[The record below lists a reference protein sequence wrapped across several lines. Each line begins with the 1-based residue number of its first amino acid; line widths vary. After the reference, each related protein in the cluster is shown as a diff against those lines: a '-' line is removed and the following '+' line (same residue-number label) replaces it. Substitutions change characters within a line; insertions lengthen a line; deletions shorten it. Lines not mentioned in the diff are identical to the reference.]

1 MLAIGGLKAAA
12 KRTVFADV
20 SNTAKATSSVCDDSA
35 LPHKPAEFVKPLA
48 LQERSAGFFKPAHRS
63 LNVAGPKVAS
73 VNTSTTAPS
82 DLALVSTNTK
92 LPLGETRL
100 GQPHPVLP
108 LANKRTLSKRS
119 TAIYKDNVENEVSS
133 QGATRPETAPTAPV
147 HQSLAP
153 RQHKSQPQL
162 PSSTDQ
168 SVSHEAP
175 SKFPGTVQSENVE
188 PSNTIYQNTFEEP
201 MMNPDEAYHSYSKL
215 MEHDKEQPAIE
226 VPKPTQTSDD
236 RMHRHLPAPP
246 LASEPEEYW
255 EEDEEEEI
263 YDEQGYTTAHSY
275 RSRGE
280 NTTGGA
286 TTVLFPKVTNKA
298 KKELA
303 EAKNIVESARTPEE
317 IEDEAWDTSMVAE
330 YGDEIFAYMRELE
343 VSFHS

>member
-1 MLAIGGLKAAA
+1 MARQELA
-12 KRTVFADV
+12 
-20 SNTAKATSSVCDDSA
+20 
-35 LPHKPAEFVKPLA
+35 
-48 LQERSAGFFKPAHRS
+48 
-63 LNVAGPKVAS
+63 PK
-73 VNTSTTAPS
+73 
-82 DLALVSTNTK
+82 
-92 LPLGETRL
+92 
-100 GQPHPVLP
+100 
-108 LANKRTLSKRS
+108 
-119 TAIYKDNVENEVSS
+119 
-133 QGATRPETAPTAPV
+133 APV

-162 PSSTDQ
+162 LNEQIASY
-168 SVSHEAP
+168 EAP
-175 SKFPGTVQSENVE
+175 KSIIDKAQPEHVN
-188 PSNTIYQNTFEEP
+188 PSDTIYQDSFEEP
-201 MMNPDEAYHSYSKL
+201 MMNPDEAYHSYLKSLEQDKNQSAPEVSKPA
-215 MEHDKEQPAIE
+215 QPT
-226 VPKPTQTSDD
+226 VD

-303 EAKNIVESARTPEE
+303 EAKAIVESARTPEE

-343 VSFHS
+343 VSLPFLEVLLFTILGRVPCGHVCGHSPGRSCNRWFLHIPALFTSQSISNKYLWLDQNVA